1 MTLLVEGISTGYGET
16 QVLYDVS
23 LRTEDRS
30 LTVMVGPNGAGKSTT
45 LRTIT
50 GLQRVWR
57 GRVGFDGNDITSLP
71 AFARVELGMA
81 SAPEVRRLFPLLTT
95 EGNLRL
101 GAYCRRAR
109 DSAEDSLSQVY
120 SLFPKLKERRSIKA
134 GRLSGGEQ
142 QMAAIGRALM
152 SKPTLLILDEPSL
165 GIAPILIK
173 EIFETVKELEKGG
186 LSILMVEQN
195 AYQALKYADY
205 AYILQM
211 GRVLR
216 SGTPSELKNVEELR
230 KAYFSIV

>member
-1 MTLLVEGISTGYGET
+1 
-16 QVLYDVS
+16 
-23 LRTEDRS
+23 
-30 LTVMVGPNGAGKSTT
+30 
-45 LRTIT
+45 
-50 GLQRVWR
+50 
-57 GRVGFDGNDITSLP
+57 
-71 AFARVELGMA
+71 
-81 SAPEVRRLFPLLTT
+81 
-95 EGNLRL
+95 
-101 GAYCRRAR
+101 
-109 DSAEDSLSQVY
+109 
-120 SLFPKLKERRSIKA
+120 
-134 GRLSGGEQ
+134 
-142 QMAAIGRALM
+142 MAAIGRALM
-152 SKPTLLILDEPSL
+152 SKPRLLILDEPSL

>member
-1 MTLLVEGISTGYGET
+1 
-16 QVLYDVS
+16 
-23 LRTEDRS
+23 
-30 LTVMVGPNGAGKSTT
+30 
-45 LRTIT
+45 
-50 GLQRVWR
+50 
-57 GRVGFDGNDITSLP
+57 
-71 AFARVELGMA
+71 
-81 SAPEVRRLFPLLTT
+81 
-95 EGNLRL
+95 
-101 GAYCRRAR
+101 
-109 DSAEDSLSQVY
+109 
-120 SLFPKLKERRSIKA
+120 
-134 GRLSGGEQ
+134 
-142 QMAAIGRALM
+142 MAAIGRALM